1 MGQKIHPVGL
11 RLGITRTW
19 DSRWFEKK
27 NYVAWLHE
35 DVAIRKYF
43 GRMTRAAAISRVEIE
58 RRANQARVIINTAK
72 PGIIIGKRGVGIEE
86 IRRNLEKLTNKQVQV
101 NVVEI
106 KTIELDARLVGQNI
120 VDQLEKRIAFRRAM
134 KQAIMRTMKA
144 GARGV
149 KVQVSGRLGGA
160 EIARTERNHDG
171 KVPLHTLRADIDY
184 AHVEAF
190 TTFGRIGV
198 KVWIYKGEVLPDQP
212 RGEREVQGGGRAGE
226 AARFRDNRR
235 GTRGGRGRGGA
246 ADGAPRSGEA
256 GGRTARPATGDA
268 TAPELTEGTLE
279 SPAPESLGQESP
291 ALEAAVVESPALEAA
306 APESPAPESPAPE
319 AAAAQSV
326 VPEPPALDYAGAIQV
341 AQADAQSLESVTD
354 GAPSSEGDK
363 PNAPHGGVDTGYRA
377 HPESDSMGDVS
388 QPTPRVAAHR
398 RRGRTPRCAI
408 QRADRAA
415 SRTRAGRRHPRSPR
429 AQDRTGRRQRRH
441 RRGWTLEDAHPEK
454 SKVAPRAPRPHA
466 RQGDGRQHADVR
478 RVRLAGARAGVDDQP
493 ADRGRAY
500 RDDAPHQARRQGLDQ
515 DLPRQVGH
523 QEAGRSSHGLR

>member
-58 RRANQARVIINTAK
+58 RRANQARVIINTGK
-72 PGIIIGKRGVGIEE
+72 PGIIIGKRGVGIDD
-86 IRRNLEKLTNKQVQV
+86 IRRNLERLTGKQVQV

-106 KTIELDARLVGQNI
+106 KQIELDARLVGQNI

-212 RGEREVQGGGRAGE
+212 RGEREGVGGARAGD
-226 AARFRDNRR
+226 ARFRDGRGR
-235 GTRGGRGRGGA
+235 GTRGGRGRGGE
-246 ADGAPRSGEA
+246 GRTEPRSG
-256 GGRTARPATGDA
+256 ARPAAGRSACCAGPRYRRCDA
-268 TAPELTEGTLE
+268 RGA
-279 SPAPESLGQESP
+279 SRC
-291 ALEAAVVESPALEAA
+291 AV
-306 APESPAPESPAPE
+306 
-319 AAAAQSV
+319 
-326 VPEPPALDYAGAIQV
+326 
-341 AQADAQSLESVTD
+341 
-354 GAPSSEGDK
+354 
-363 PNAPHGGVDTGYRA
+363 GGVG
-377 HPESDSMGDVS
+377 
-388 QPTPRVAAHR
+388 HR
-398 RRGRTPRCAI
+398 RRAGRERRQTE
-408 QRADRAA
+408 RAA
-415 SRTRAGRRHPRSPR
+415 RGHGHRAIARTATPS
-429 AQDRTGRRQRRH
+429 TG
-441 RRGWTLEDAHPEK
+441 
-454 SKVAPRAPRPHA
+454 
-466 RQGDGRQHADVR
+466 
-478 RVRLAGARAGVDDQP
+478 
-493 ADRGRAY
+493 
-500 RDDAPHQARRQGLDQ
+500 
-515 DLPRQVGH
+515 
-523 QEAGRSSHGLR
+523 

>member
-58 RRANQARVIINTAK
+58 RRANQAR
-72 PGIIIGKRGVGIEE
+72 IIIGKRGVGIDE
-86 IRRNLEKLTNKQVQV
+86 IRRNLETLTGKQVQV

-198 KVWIYKGEVLPDQP
+198 KVWIYKGEVLPEGP
-212 RGEREVQGGGRAGE
+212 RGERDGPGGAGRSGDG
-226 AARFRDNRR
+226 ARFRDNRR

-246 ADGAPRSGEA
+246 AGGE
-256 GGRTARPATGDA
+256 GRG
-268 TAPELTEGTLE
+268 EG
-279 SPAPESLGQESP
+279 
-291 ALEAAVVESPALEAA
+291 
-306 APESPAPESPAPE
+306 
-319 AAAAQSV
+319 
-326 VPEPPALDYAGAIQV
+326 
-341 AQADAQSLESVTD
+341 
-354 GAPSSEGDK
+354 
-363 PNAPHGGVDTGYRA
+363 
-377 HPESDSMGDVS
+377 
-388 QPTPRVAAHR
+388 
-398 RRGRTPRCAI
+398 
-408 QRADRAA
+408 
-415 SRTRAGRRHPRSPR
+415 
-429 AQDRTGRRQRRH
+429 
-441 RRGWTLEDAHPEK
+441 
-454 SKVAPRAPRPHA
+454 RAPRPA
-466 RQGDGRQHADVR
+466 GSAAVTDTPVTDAPVTDASVSDATVSDAAVIDAPASDAPAIDTSDALRTAQTEGPSLQSVIDGGAAAEHHHTAPH
-478 RVRLAGARAGVDDQP
+478 AGAVTHEPDAEHGAGVTTETSQPNPESQHTTDAQERPGAPSTAPTATHPEPAPALRQAQDDTAQ
-493 ADRGRAY
+493 AE
-500 RDDAPHQARRQGLDQ
+500 DDTAPQLDTTNEGQ
-515 DLPRQVGH
+515 
-523 QEAGRSSHGLR
+523 

>member
-58 RRANQARVIINTAK
+58 RRANQARVIINTGK
-72 PGIIIGKRGVGIEE
+72 PGIIIGKRGVGIDE
-86 IRRNLEKLTNKQVQV
+86 IRRNLETLTGKQVQV

-106 KTIELDARLVGQNI
+106 KTVELDSRLVGQNI

-198 KVWIYKGEVLPDQP
+198 KVWIYKGEVLPDAP
-212 RGEREVQGGGRAGE
+212 RGEREGQGRPGAAGD

-246 ADGAPRSGEA
+246 GDGAPRGEGGGA
-256 GGRTARPATGDA
+256 GRGPRPASGPTGAPGLD
-268 TAPELTEGTLE
+268 TAE
-279 SPAPESLGQESP
+279 
-291 ALEAAVVESPALEAA
+291 ALH
-306 APESPAPESPAPE
+306 
-319 AAAAQSV
+319 
-326 VPEPPALDYAGAIQV
+326 V

-354 GAPSSEGDK
+354 GAPSAEGNK
-363 PNAPHGGVDTGYRA
+363 PNAPHAGMDTGYRE
-377 HPESDSMGDVS
+377 HDE
-388 QPTPRVAAHR
+388 AA
-398 RRGRTPRCAI
+398 
-408 QRADRAA
+408 RADRGVVGETSQTNPDSQHTIDEAERPGA
-415 SRTRAGRRHPRSPR
+415 HSSAPTA
-429 AQDRTGRRQRRH
+429 D
-441 RRGWTLEDAHPEK
+441 HPEP
-454 SKVAPRAPRPHA
+454 APGGGTHNRPELA
-466 RQGDGRQHADVR
+466 TGPEDDNAGSGEVGR
-478 RVRLAGARAGVDDQP
+478 
-493 ADRGRAY
+493 
-500 RDDAPHQARRQGLDQ
+500 
-515 DLPRQVGH
+515 
-523 QEAGRSSHGLR
+523 

>member
-1 MGQKIHPVGL
+1 MSAAVTERTEAVAHLKFARIGPRKLRRVADAIRGKTVREALVLLKFAGVFASEPIEKLLRSAVANAENNHDMSSDGLFVTRITVDGGPGGGITKRLDPRAQGRANFKRKRLSHVTIAVGPTRAQASAETALRRGDRAEDARAAPSAGRAARRKPRRNRRREAARNRLPPRARGRKDTMGQKIHPVGL

-58 RRANQARVIINTAK
+58 RRANQARVIINTGK
-72 PGIIIGKRGVGIEE
+72 PGIIIGKRGVGIDE
-86 IRRNLEKLTNKQVQV
+86 IRRNLEKLTGKQVQV

-212 RGEREVQGGGRAGE
+212 RGEREVQGG
-226 AARFRDNRR
+226 
-235 GTRGGRGRGGA
+235 RGGSDA
-246 ADGAPRSGEA
+246 AVPRQPSRDA
-256 GGRTARPATGDA
+256 RRPRPRRCRRRRSPSPRVRPAATQPRRPCSTRPTRCA
-268 TAPELTEGTLE
+268 RRRPTAP
-279 SPAPESLGQESP
+279 
-291 ALEAAVVESPALEAA
+291 
-306 APESPAPESPAPE
+306 
-319 AAAAQSV
+319 
-326 VPEPPALDYAGAIQV
+326 
-341 AQADAQSLESVTD
+341 SLESVIEG
-354 GAPSSEGDK
+354 GAAAEHHHT
-363 PNAPHGGVDTGYRA
+363 APHGGAVT
-377 HPESDSMGDVS
+377 HEPN
-388 QPTPRVAAHR
+388 
-398 RRGRTPRCAI
+398 
-408 QRADRAA
+408 
-415 SRTRAGRRHPRSPR
+415 
-429 AQDRTGRRQRRH
+429 AQ
-441 RRGWTLEDAHPEK
+441 
-454 SKVAPRAPRPHA
+454 
-466 RQGDGRQHADVR
+466 
-478 RVRLAGARAGVDDQP
+478 
-493 ADRGRAY
+493 
-500 RDDAPHQARRQGLDQ
+500 
-515 DLPRQVGH
+515 
-523 QEAGRSSHGLR
+523 HGTA